1 MADAEAVSLGDAVF
15 RFQTVAPQK
24 DAVAAQQ
31 MLQKFVRWFGP
42 ERSVSSLKAWEIEAF
57 GQGSGVDSL
66 VKLQPVKAFLKY
78 LYDEGMTHE
87 IAAGQRQPANLATH
101 LKVKRSPVRTRQ
113 AASRRAA
120 APASQI
126 SVEGHKQA
134 LEELEELR
142 AERLLIAEDIKKAMA
157 DKDFRENAPLDA
169 ARDKQAH
176 NEARIRELEEIIRS
190 AEIIKEDSN
199 GSYADAGR
207 CRVGSRVELFD
218 LQDQERITY
227 TLVHPKE
234 VNAVLGKISVESPV
248 GKALLNKRQGETVE
262 VKAPQGSRRYRIEG
276 VDA

>member
-1 MADAEAVSLGDAVF
+1 MVDAETVSLGDAVF

-24 DAVAAQQ
+24 DAVTAQQ

-42 ERSVSSLKAWEIEAF
+42 ERPISSLKAWEIEAF

-66 VKLQPVKAFLKY
+66 VKLQAVKLFLKY
-78 LYDEGMTHE
+78 LFDQGMTHE
-87 IAAGQRQPANLATH
+87 IASGQRQPANLATH

-113 AASRRAA
+113 ASKRAA
-120 APASQI
+120 APVSQI
-126 SVEGHKQA
+126 SAEGHKKA
-134 LEELEELR
+134 LDDLEDLR

-190 AEIIKEDSN
+190 AEIIKQDST

-218 LQDQERITY
+218 LQDQERITC

-234 VNAVLGKISVESPV
+234 VNAVAGKISVESPV

-262 VKAPQGSRRYRIEG
+262 VRAPQGSRRYRIER